1 MTAATIAGHSN
12 KSEYS
17 KKNGYRMSSK
27 TPWGNPIVYFF
38 SLVLVAICVT
48 PVLYIIFGG
57 FRTNSQITNH
67 PSGCRTHGF
76 PITTKRLSKAT
87 FSGLS

>member
-57 FRTNSQITNH
+57 FRTNSQTEVADH
-67 PSGCRTHGF
+67 QPSVRAAEPMGSR
-76 PITTKRLSKAT
+76 
-87 FSGLS
+87 

>member
-17 KKNGYRMSSK
+17 KKNGYRKSSK

-38 SLVLVAICVT
+38 SLVLVAICIT
-48 PVLYIIFGG
+48 PVLSLIHI
-57 FRTNSQITNH
+57 
-67 PSGCRTHGF
+67 
-76 PITTKRLSKAT
+76 
-87 FSGLS
+87 

>member
-17 KKNGYRMSSK
+17 KKNGYRKSSK

-38 SLVLVAICVT
+38 SLVLVAICIT
-48 PVLYIIFGG
+48 PVLYH
-57 FRTNSQITNH
+57 Q
-67 PSGCRTHGF
+67 PSVRDAEPMGPRQLQDGRR
-76 PITTKRLSKAT
+76 K
-87 FSGLS
+87 

>member
-17 KKNGYRMSSK
+17 KKNGYRKSSK

-38 SLVLVAICVT
+38 SLVLVAICIT
-48 PVLYIIFGG
+48 PVLYIIFPYQ
-57 FRTNSQITNH
+57 FADHQ
-67 PSGCRTHGF
+67 PSVRDAEPMGPRQ
-76 PITTKRLSKAT
+76 LQD
-87 FSGLS
+87 GLRK

>member
-17 KKNGYRMSSK
+17 KKNGYRKSSK

-38 SLVLVAICVT
+38 SLVLVASCIT

-57 FRTNSQITNH
+57 FRTNPQI
-67 PSGCRTHGF
+67 GRA
-76 PITTKRLSKAT
+76 LD
-87 FSGLS
+87 